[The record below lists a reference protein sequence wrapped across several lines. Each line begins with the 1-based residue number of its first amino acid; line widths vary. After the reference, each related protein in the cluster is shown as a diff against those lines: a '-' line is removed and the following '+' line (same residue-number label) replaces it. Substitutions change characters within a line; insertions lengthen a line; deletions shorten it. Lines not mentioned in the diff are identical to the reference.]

1 MMNTLKLAIIILALG
16 LALAGCSPLR
26 SPTPTGKSTSQD
38 DIRLSTGNATLA
50 ESLEQAK
57 PLVDLNLEE

>member
-1 MMNTLKLAIIILALG
+1 MNAFKSAVIILALG
-16 LALAGCSPLR
+16 LALAGCSPLSSHR
-26 SPTPTGKSTSQD
+26 PTGKSTSQD

-50 ESLEQAK
+50 ESLEKAK